1 MRTVLADRVSLKEY
15 AKNWTVFALVS
26 GISFSIGPVAGGY
39 LTKVSWRW
47 CFAVNLPVGVVGI
60 LLVWVLL
67 RGELVGPRAVEGV
80 EGAGEG
86 VVGGRRTRF
95 WDRLATVDYGG
106 QLLFLWGFGL
116 LVLAFTWAGGTYSW
130 GSVQV
135 LAPLVVGAVLAAAWL
150 VYEWAMVPGRVMSRV
165 FPRQKAMMPWEMLM
179 QRDIG
184 LLMGVNFATGTAM
197 FAIMYFMDLYFTL
210 VQGHDAGS
218 AGLALLYF
226 FPGLGGELN
235 SASPQLARIH

>member
-67 RGELVGPRAVEGV
+67 RGELVGARVVEAVEGV
-80 EGAGEG
+80 ERGG
-86 VVGGRRTRF
+86 GGRRTRF

-130 GSVQV
+130 GSAHV

-184 LLMGVNFATGTAM
+184 LLMGINFATGTAM

-226 FPGLGGELN
+226 LPGLGGELN
-235 SASPQLARIH
+235 SASPKPARIH